1 MLGTVS
7 TELVSCSQHSGLRT
21 SVCLFSFYGKNSHFL
36 KIFCLYTYFLKKL
49 TDVVMGQVPESR
61 VPDRV
66 FRVFVIPEP
75 ARNPTQYPTGPVGYL
90 AHQKWRFFRH
100 FLAILPPK

>member
-1 MLGTVS
+1 MARVIQKVL
-7 TELVSCSQHSGLRT
+7 
-21 SVCLFSFYGKNSHFL
+21 
-36 KIFCLYTYFLKKL
+36 
-49 TDVVMGQVPESR
+49 DVPLIVMGRVPESR

-75 ARNPTQYPTGPVGYL
+75 ARNPTQYPTGPVRYL